1 MSFLAFH
8 IQLDRL
14 FDIHKCL
21 GSSRALRNT
30 SWQGRN
36 LSYEDPVFVW
46 LNEHTVSEHIL
57 ILLVAADYPLMTFS
71 LALPSLMVGRSGR
84 PLLR

>member
-1 MSFLAFH
+1 MSFQAFY

-14 FDIHKCL
+14 FDIRQRFGAS
-21 GSSRALRNT
+21 GSLRNT
-30 SWQGRN
+30 TWQGGN
-36 LSYEDPVFVW
+36 LGYEDPVFVW
-46 LNEHTVSEHIL
+46 LNKYTVSEHVRIFL
-57 ILLVAADYPLMTFS
+57 MTVSQPLMTFS